1 MNRNQVSIYILS
13 FLTIFITTT
22 FSTYSLGLYRAKLPE
37 SPKERNQATLLHKQI
52 LQNNLD
58 AFIEFVEI
66 LDNYPQYINTAYYYQ
81 KYDDYLTPLQSAAL
95 LGRDDFIDE
104 LLRRKVNLFP
114 TTTNKGNSILH
125 LSNKP
130 HITKR
135 FIDLAFNLEA
145 HNDQLMTPLLA
156 QAYKRTLNK
165 EVIHTLLEAGA
176 DPDARTDTSELTALH
191 MLFKLHHASSHRE
204 DLLAILKDLLDHG
217 AKAYA
222 TTNKGATALHFAAG
236 NNDVEAIRIL
246 VDRANQRRIKHL
258 FINMRNSDGD
268 TPLSIAYKHQSKEAT
283 TELLKLGANPLLKNN
298 SGVSV
303 NGDAHLR
310 SSERKIFDFSKFVLD
325 EIAKYFTPSDRCA
338 KPLMSVGL

>member
-37 SPKERNQATLLHKQI
+37 SPKEKRQATLLHIQI

-58 AFIEFVEI
+58 KFMRI
-66 LDNYPQYINTAYYYQ
+66 LDKYPQYINAVYYYP
-81 KYDDYLTPLQSAAL
+81 KYEDYITLLQSAAIF
-95 LGRDDFIDE
+95 GRDEFIDE
-104 LLRRKVNLFP
+104 LLKRKIDLFP

-125 LSNKP
+125 LSSIP
-130 HITKR
+130 RITER
-135 FIDLAFNLEA
+135 FIDLAFRLEA
-145 HNDQLMTPLLA
+145 RNDQLMTPLLA
-156 QAYKRTLNK
+156 QAYKDTLNK

-176 DPDARTDTSELTALH
+176 DPDAKTDIAGLTALH
-191 MLFKLHHASSHRE
+191 ILFKPHHASSHRE
-204 DLLAILKDLLDHG
+204 DLLAILEDLLDHG
-217 AKAYA
+217 ATVYA
-222 TTNKGATALHFAAG
+222 KTKQGATALHFAAK

-283 TELLKLGANPLLKNN
+283 TELLKLGANPLLKNH

-303 NGDAHLR
+303 NGDAYLLFR
-310 SSERKIFDFSKFVLD
+310 SNQRNSFDFSKFVLD

-338 KPLMSVGL
+338 QPLMSVGL